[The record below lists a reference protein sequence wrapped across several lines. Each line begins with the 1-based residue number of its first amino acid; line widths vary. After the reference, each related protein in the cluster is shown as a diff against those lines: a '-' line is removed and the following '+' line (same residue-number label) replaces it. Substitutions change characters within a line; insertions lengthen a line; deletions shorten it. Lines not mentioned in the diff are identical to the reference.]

1 MQNAPSRS
9 GNYTNTTSTYTYDE
23 NNVVYRNLSINEEGS
38 SYICYNGTGDT
49 CGYMLPPYKYYN
61 AQVTLLREN
70 QPGQRIE
77 PIPVGQA
84 YNMHVSAKEYSEI
97 TSDAG
102 SGFTTQ
108 SKTW

>member
-23 NNVVYRNLSINEEGS
+23 NNVVYRNLSIIEEGA
-38 SYICYNGTGDT
+38 SYICYNGTGDA

-61 AQVTLLREN
+61 AQSTILREN

-77 PIPVGQA
+77 PINVGQA
-84 YNMHVSAKEYSEI
+84 YNMHVTAREYSEI

-102 SGFTTQ
+102 AGFTTQ